1 MIADVQAVVQDQ
13 VSIVACGGVSTA
25 EQVWGLLAKGASAV
39 QLYTSFVYEGPGL
52 PIRINKRLV
61 KLMNSAGVESTS
73 EITGSPPSVY

>member
-1 MIADVQAVVQDQ
+1 
-13 VSIVACGGVSTA
+13 
-25 EQVWGLLAKGASAV
+25 
-39 QLYTSFVYEGPGL
+39 VYEGPGL